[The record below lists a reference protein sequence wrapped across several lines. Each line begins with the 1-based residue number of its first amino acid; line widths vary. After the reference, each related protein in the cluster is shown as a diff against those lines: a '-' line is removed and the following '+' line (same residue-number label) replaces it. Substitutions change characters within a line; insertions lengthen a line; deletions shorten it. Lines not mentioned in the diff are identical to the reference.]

1 MDKCNVCRW
10 LKYRP
15 KYPCNLCRYYDPRNE
30 YNFFVVIPQP
40 SMFGVAELEHGK
52 SCGKKV
58 SLQRIGRC
66 RSIRC
71 ACGNSMR
78 AKCSDEEMIE
88 RWNNR
93 VPAKT
98 SMWKVKEL

>member
-15 KYPCNLCRYYDPRNE
+15 KYPC
-30 YNFFVVIPQP
+30 
-40 SMFGVAELEHGK
+40 MFGVAQLEHCK

-71 ACGNSMR
+71 ACGNSMC

-98 SMWKVKEL
+98 SMWKVGR